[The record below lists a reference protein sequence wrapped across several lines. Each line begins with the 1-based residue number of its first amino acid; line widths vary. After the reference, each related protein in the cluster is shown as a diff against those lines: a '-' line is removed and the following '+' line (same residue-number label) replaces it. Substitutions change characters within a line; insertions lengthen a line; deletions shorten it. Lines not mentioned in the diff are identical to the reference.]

1 VKPHFEAVLTT
12 RTTLGLVAPKVV
24 FVPSM
29 VFTLTSR
36 GEAPAK
42 DEIKNKEQ
50 SKFNLDL
57 TIILESPHSP
67 LRQEIKLSS

>member
-1 VKPHFEAVLTT
+1 
-12 RTTLGLVAPKVV
+12 
-24 FVPSM
+24 M

-50 SKFNLDL
+50 SELKLKLNMLE
-57 TIILESPHSP
+57 ESPQSP
-67 LRQEIKLSS
+67 LRQEIKLPS

>member
-1 VKPHFEAVLTT
+1 
-12 RTTLGLVAPKVV
+12 LVAPKVV

-42 DEIKNKEQ
+42 DETKNKEQ
-50 SKFNLDL
+50 SELKLNLNIAVASL
-57 TIILESPHSP
+57 QSP
-67 LRQEIKLSS
+67 LRQEIKLPS